1 MFQCVIFDMDGVII
15 DSEPLHYKVFEQ
27 YCGEL
32 GFEASEEEYDSFI
45 GSTDL
50 DMFTF
55 LRDKYHLPET
65 VENMVQYKRTMF
77 FDYLKHMDK
86 KPIQAVD
93 ELIRELA
100 SKGIKLALASSSDM
114 DIIHLILDKFGIAH
128 FFDVV
133 VSGTELE
140 RSKPAPDIFL
150 KAAERLNVE
159 PGACL
164 VIEDSR
170 NGIAAAKAAGMK
182 CIGFRNPNSGNQDLS
197 AADKIICHFNELDCE
212 TLINGNCLNK

>member
-1 MFQCVIFDMDGVII
+1 MFQGVIFDMDGVII

-27 YCGEL
+27 HCKKL
-32 GFEASEEEYDSFI
+32 GFTASEEEYNSFI

-55 LRDKYHLPET
+55 LKDRYHLQET
-65 VENMVQYKRTMF
+65 VEDLVQHKRAMF
-77 FDYLKHMDK
+77 LDYLKSIDE
-86 KPIQAVD
+86 KPIELVD
-93 ELIRELA
+93 VLIRDLA
-100 SKGIKLALASSSDM
+100 SKDIKLALASSSDM
-114 DIIHLILDKFGIAH
+114 DVILLILDKFKLTH
-128 FFDVV
+128 FFDAI

-150 KAAERLNVE
+150 KAAEGLNIE

-170 NGIAAAKAAGMK
+170 NGVAAAKAAGMK
-182 CIGFRNPNSGNQDLS
+182 CIGFHNPNSGNQDLS
-197 AADKIICHFNELDCE
+197 AADKIICRFIELDCE
-212 TLINGNCLNK
+212 ALISGKCLA